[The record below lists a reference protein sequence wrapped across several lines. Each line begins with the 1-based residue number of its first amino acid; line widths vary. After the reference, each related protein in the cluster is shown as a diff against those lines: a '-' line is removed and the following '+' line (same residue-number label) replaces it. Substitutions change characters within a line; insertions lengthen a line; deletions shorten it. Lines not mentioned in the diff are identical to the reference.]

1 MPVIVSAPGRVN
13 LIGDHTDYT
22 GGLVLPM
29 VLDVATTITGDF
41 TDDRVWHLVSDDEP
55 LAVTLSLPID
65 DPARIEPRWGRY
77 AAGVLHELERVGV
90 ALRGFS
96 GRVSTTIPIGSGL
109 SSSAALEIAVA
120 RLATVDRP
128 MPATDMALLCQ
139 RAEHAASGVPCGIMD
154 QLCIAAGQPGHA
166 TLIDC
171 RDLTVEQVPIPS
183 AVSVTVDFIAPRTL
197 AGSEYA
203 DRVAE
208 AAAVE
213 RIIGPLRDA
222 SPESLTAIGD
232 ETLRRRARHVISENQ
247 RVLDFVVALRRANWT
262 EAGRLMT
269 ESHWSLSHDFET
281 SNATMDAAVERTLR
295 LPGVLGARM
304 TGGGFGGCVVA
315 LRSVDE
321 ISRAVDASATRTRL
335 R

>member
-29 VLDVATTITGDF
+29 VLEVATTITGDV

-55 LAVTLSLPID
+55 LPVTLHLPID

-77 AAGVLHELERVGV
+77 VAGVLHELERAGV
-90 ALRGFS
+90 APRGFS
-96 GRVSTTIPIGSGL
+96 GRVSTTVPIGSGL

-120 RLATVDRP
+120 RVATVDRP
-128 MPATDMALLCQ
+128 MPPTDMAQLCQ
-139 RAEHAASGVPCGIMD
+139 RAEHVASGVPCGIMD

-171 RDLTVEQVPIPS
+171 RDLSIEHVPIPS
-183 AVSVTVDFIAPRTL
+183 AVTVSVEFIAPRTL

-203 DRVAE
+203 DRVTE
-208 AAAVE
+208 TTAVE
-213 RIIGPLRDA
+213 RIVGPLRDA
-222 SPESLTAIGD
+222 SLESLSVIADGK
-232 ETLRRRARHVISENQ
+232 LRRRAHHVISENQ
-247 RVLDFVVALRRANWT
+247 RVLDFVAALRRADWT

-269 ESHWSLSHDFET
+269 ESHWSLSRDFET

-295 LPGVLGARM
+295 APGVLGARM

-315 LRSVDE
+315 LRSVE
-321 ISRAVDASATRTRL
+321 
-335 R
+335 

>member
-29 VLDVATTITGDF
+29 VLEVATTITGDV

-55 LAVTLSLPID
+55 LPVTLHLPID

-77 AAGVLHELERVGV
+77 VAGVLHELERAGV
-90 ALRGFS
+90 APRGFS
-96 GRVSTTIPIGSGL
+96 GRVSTTVPIGSGL

-120 RLATVDRP
+120 RVATVDRP
-128 MPATDMALLCQ
+128 MPPTDMAQLCQ
-139 RAEHAASGVPCGIMD
+139 RAEHVASGVPCGIMD

-171 RDLTVEQVPIPS
+171 RDLSIEHVPIPS
-183 AVSVTVDFIAPRTL
+183 AVTVSVEFIAPRTL
-197 AGSEYA
+197 SGSEYA
-203 DRVAE
+203 DRVTE
-208 AAAVE
+208 TTAVE
-213 RIIGPLRDA
+213 RIVGPLRDA
-222 SPESLTAIGD
+222 SLESLSVIAD
-232 ETLRRRARHVISENQ
+232 EKLRRRAHHVISENQ
-247 RVLDFVVALRRANWT
+247 RVLDFVAALRRADWT

-269 ESHWSLSHDFET
+269 ESHWSLSRDFET

-295 LPGVLGARM
+295 APGVLGARM

-315 LRSVDE
+315 LRSVE
-321 ISRAVDASATRTRL
+321 
-335 R
+335 